1 LPMSSFD
8 TAMAILS
15 HVSLGPLIRKLVQS
29 GVPDLLANGPIKA
42 AELAPIAGLHPLSLE
57 RVLRA
62 LTAFGIFTE
71 VAPGAFANNETSS
84 LLRDRPGGL
93 RNWALF
99 VTSDQFVRSAAALG
113 YSLETGE
120 AAHDHVFGQT
130 VWEYL
135 RDHPDESLAFN
146 RGLAEI
152 RKEEHREIAKAYY
165 WTGVNTV
172 LDIGGGAGSLLSA
185 ILETHPEI
193 NGILFDSPEVLP
205 DADTLLT
212 RRGVRDR
219 CTLIGG
225 TFFDSIGA
233 TGERWILSQ
242 VLHDW
247 PDAACHTILQRCQEQ
262 MRTGDRLLI
271 VEMIPVP
278 AQPSLRIAIVDI
290 GMMQFAGE
298 ARQRTVEE
306 YKSRLEAT
314 GLELLRVLPTSTD
327 FSIIEARS
335 VAQTP

>member
-1 LPMSSFD
+1 
-8 TAMAILS
+8 
-15 HVSLGPLIRKLVQS
+15 
-29 GVPDLLANGPIKA
+29 
-42 AELAPIAGLHPLSLE
+42 
-57 RVLRA
+57 
-62 LTAFGIFTE
+62 
-71 VAPGAFANNETSS
+71 
-84 LLRDRPGGL
+84 
-93 RNWALF
+93 
-99 VTSDQFVRSAAALG
+99 
-113 YSLETGE
+113 
-120 AAHDHVFGQT
+120 
-130 VWEYL
+130 
-135 RDHPDESLAFN
+135 
-146 RGLAEI
+146 
-152 RKEEHREIAKAYY
+152 
-165 WTGVNTV
+165 
-172 LDIGGGAGSLLSA
+172 
-185 ILETHPEI
+185 
-193 NGILFDSPEVLP
+193 LFDSPEVLP

-225 TFFDSIGA
+225 TFFDPIGA

-306 YKSRLEAT
+306 YKSLLKAT